1 MTVAETPPGTHSA
14 ARLLGGRF
22 RLDERI
28 GLDDQVS
35 GFSGPCGSWWEAR
48 GLSLWKATDQLLG
61 RPVTIYLLPPGLP
74 VPPAIVDAVQSA
86 AKVID
91 ARIATIYD
99 TDFNPE
105 CPYIVAEWTPGT
117 HLEDLLRSGRPTPAL
132 AAAMIADAAD
142 AVAVAHRAG
151 RPHLRLTP
159 RTLRWHPRSGL
170 KITGLGLDE
179 ALFGPAPGGPQDPGV
194 PDPMTA
200 DTVALARM
208 LYALLTGYWPGDEA
222 AARSAGLPAA
232 PRHKGQVCTP
242 RQVRAGVP
250 AVLDVI
256 TYRALRGQAAD
267 APLRAQTLAG
277 LAMALRMVQRPSR
290 LLEGA
295 GLEPA
300 ELDTIETDE
309 AAVVTPI
316 RRRPARHARARTGL
330 GLRTTLL
337 RPALRD
343 APGATTHARRYRE
356 PLRYRE
362 RSSSARVSASSRS
375 PVRQFP
381 AARTSLIRVA
391 TCPASPCAV
400 AGAWPARSSTSSRR
414 SSSWPVSGYQP
425 SSGSQS
431 AASAARPARTP
442 SRSARSSAA
451 RRPGGEEGAAIRISR
466 TRAGRGSGPGPAR
479 AAEWAAAVPCPSRSA
494 AGRARGT
501 RPSGRP

>member
-1 MTVAETPPGTHSA
+1 MTVVEIPPGTHSA

-28 GLDDQVS
+28 GLDDQVP
-35 GFSGPCGSWWEAR
+35 GPCGSSWEAR

-74 VPPAIVDAVQSA
+74 VPQAIVDAVQSA

-117 HLEDLLRSGRPTPAL
+117 HLEDLLRSGLPTPAL

-142 AVAVAHRAG
+142 AIAVAHRAG

-159 RTLRWHPRSGL
+159 RALRWHPGSGL

-179 ALFGPAPGGPQDPGV
+179 ALCGPQDPGV
-194 PDPMTA
+194 TDPMTA

-222 AARSAGLPAA
+222 AARAAGLPAA

-250 AVLDVI
+250 AVLDAI
-256 TYRALRGQAAD
+256 TYRALQGQAAD

-290 LLEGA
+290 LLDTGELDA
-295 GLEPA
+295 A
-300 ELDTIETDE
+300 ELNAAEATET
-309 AAVVTPI
+309 ASVTPI

-337 RPALRD
+337 RPALQ
-343 APGATTHARRYRE
+343 G
-356 PLRYRE
+356 PLRGPALLRTE
-362 RSSSARVSASSRS
+362 FLGAGEGVVQVFGQAVPGGQDLLDPRGHVPGQ
-375 PVRQFP
+375 PVRGGRGLARQVFHLVEEIVQLAGIGVP
-381 AARTSLIRVA
+381 AVVRVA
-391 TCPASPCAV
+391 VGGLGGQVGQHAV
-400 AGAWPARSSTSSRR
+400 Q
-414 SSSWPVSGYQP
+414 V
-425 SSGSQS
+425 
-431 AASAARPARTP
+431 
-442 SRSARSSAA
+442 
-451 RRPGGEEGAAIRISR
+451 
-466 TRAGRGSGPGPAR
+466 GPQLDG
-479 AAEWAAAVPCPSRSA
+479 
-494 AGRARGT
+494 
-501 RPSGRP
+501 